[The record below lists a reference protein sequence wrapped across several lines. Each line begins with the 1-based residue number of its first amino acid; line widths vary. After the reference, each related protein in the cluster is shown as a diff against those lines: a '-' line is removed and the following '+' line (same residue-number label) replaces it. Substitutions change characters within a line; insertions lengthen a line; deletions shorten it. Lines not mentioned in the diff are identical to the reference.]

1 MASTPLRLIAPAVVC
16 LSLLAAC
23 GDDTAETPDAT
34 EATPQDG
41 GAEVAAT
48 GDCEWVPSPAAA
60 GREVDPPAP
69 DAEPADALVIETNA
83 GDIPIEL
90 NTEAPCA
97 ATSFTWLAEQ
107 GYFDETECHRMI
119 VASDELPYGIL
130 QCGDPSGTGTTGP
143 GYTFADELTGDEQY
157 AEGTIAMANS
167 GPDTNGSQFFLNYA
181 DSEFSPDY
189 TLFGTI
195 APEGVAVLE
204 QVAAGGTDSGG
215 PEGAPAEPFVIEAVR
230 PAS

>member
-1 MASTPLRLIAPAVVC
+1 
-16 LSLLAAC
+16 
-23 GDDTAETPDAT
+23 
-34 EATPQDG
+34 
-41 GAEVAAT
+41 
-48 GDCEWVPSPAAA
+48 
-60 GREVDPPAP
+60 
-69 DAEPADALVIETNA
+69 
-83 GDIPIEL
+83 
-90 NTEAPCA
+90 
-97 ATSFTWLAEQ
+97 
-107 GYFDETECHRMI
+107 MI
-119 VASDELPYGIL
+119 VASDEVPYGIL

-143 GYTFADELTGDEQY
+143 GYTFADELTGGEQY

-181 DSEFSPDY
+181 DSDFSPDY

-215 PEGAPAEPFVIEAVR
+215 PEGAPAEPFVIESVR

>member
-1 MASTPLRLIAPAVVC
+1 MSSTRLRLIAPAAVC

-23 GDDTAETPDAT
+23 GDDAAETPDAT

-41 GAEVAAT
+41 GADVATT
-48 GDCEWVPSPAAA
+48 GDCEWVPSAAPA

-69 DAEPADALVIETNA
+69 DAQPAEALVIETNA
-83 GDIPIEL
+83 GDIPVEL
-90 NTEAPCA
+90 NPDAPCA

-107 GYFDETECHRMI
+107 GYFDDTECHRMI
-119 VASDELPYGIL
+119 VASDEVPYGIL